1 MELIYLIPIYQVLI
15 KLKNRVLD
23 NLNLVYLL
31 IIASIFIDSMLNFP
45 IARPVNHIFLLFTLV
60 AMTHTSKANLNNESI

>member
-1 MELIYLIPIYQVLI
+1 MIYLIPIYQVLI

-60 AMTHTSKANLNNESI
+60 AMTQTSKANLNNESI